1 MINGLL
7 YTVNGL
13 EEIGVGTTQELTL
26 RVSVASLVEVLFV
39 SPDNGRQMLALEH
52 AAALQTGEERSDIAV
67 TTKPFGG
74 AVRLIS
80 PHALKDM
87 IGDFHYDSYRSRQE
101 GDFRI
106 LINPASWQLIKEM
119 CREQVT
125 IKGKSILDPGPERE
139 LAEEFEDCLRIR
151 ITPDQYDLQ
160 RRDLIV
166 EEIPLATDNMRARG
180 IPTVRVYYIYE
191 AWIKSAE
198 LINGILLADRKRY
211 SDEHL
216 RQIAKEDSKRGGRG
230 KANAIVT
237 LALDDVMNIYSSIP
251 PERRSEP
258 VRVGQYQLDGN
269 VPAVLQDIDH
279 PRYQRYP

>member
-1 MINGLL
+1 MNGLKQ
-7 YTVNGL
+7 
-13 EEIGVGTTQELTL
+13 IDVGATKELTL
-26 RVSVASLVEVLFV
+26 RVSVASLVEVLFE
-39 SPDNGRQMLALEH
+39 SPDNGRQMLTLER
-52 AAALQTGEERSDIAV
+52 AATLQASEGRSDIVV

-80 PHALKDM
+80 PHALKDV
-87 IGDFHYDSYRSRQE
+87 IGNFHYDSDRSRQE

-106 LINPASWQLIKEM
+106 QINPASWQMIKEI
-119 CREQVT
+119 CREHAKKT
-125 IKGKSILDPGPERE
+125 GRGILDSSPERE

-180 IPTVRVYYIYE
+180 IPTVRVYYVYE
-191 AWIKSAE
+191 ARIKSAE
-198 LINGILLADRKRY
+198 LINRILLADRKRY

-216 RQIAKEDSKRGGRG
+216 REMAREDSKRGGRG

-237 LALDDVMNIYSSIP
+237 LPLDDVMDIYTSIP
-251 PERRSEP
+251 LEKRSEP

-269 VPAVLQDIDH
+269 IPAVLRNIDH

>member
-1 MINGLL
+1 MIK
-7 YTVNGL
+7 
-13 EEIGVGTTQELTL
+13 EIC
-26 RVSVASLVEVLFV
+26 R
-39 SPDNGRQMLALEH
+39 EH
-52 AAALQTGEERSDIAV
+52 AKKTGR
-67 TTKPFGG
+67 G
-74 AVRLIS
+74 
-80 PHALKDM
+80 
-87 IGDFHYDSYRSRQE
+87 
-101 GDFRI
+101 
-106 LINPASWQLIKEM
+106 
-119 CREQVT
+119 
-125 IKGKSILDPGPERE
+125 ILDSSPERE

-166 EEIPLATDNMRARG
+166 EEIPLATDNVRARG

-198 LINGILLADRKRY
+198 LTNRILLADRKRY

-216 RQIAKEDSKRGGRG
+216 REMAREDSKRSGRG

-237 LALDDVMNIYSSIP
+237 LPLDDVMDIYTSIP
-251 PERRSEP
+251 LEKRSEP

-269 VPAVLQDIDH
+269 IPAVLRNIDH